1 MRAGVDI
8 NAMSIATNNNKTKSA
23 QQKTPRLFQR
33 VAALAAI
40 VGADSDEIDAA
51 ILELRKEQRERLVL
65 ELAQK
70 RALLMAQRKVSRG

>member
-1 MRAGVDI
+1 MTTQP
-8 NAMSIATNNNKTKSA
+8 NSKT
-23 QQKTPRLFQR
+23 QQKAPRLFQR

-40 VGADSDEIDAA
+40 VGASSDEIDAA